1 MVVRAMRSNGTG
13 VTKTKMTVPAEDEQ
27 VAILGTVRTPLL
39 IGWITTCWMSPAE
52 RRATTPWHARV
63 AQHHDVPPP
72 PPRRPETVTMALET
86 EVAARSLKVIAAV
99 IHLLGAIVAAPDE
112 MRHADR
118 RRVTMTPILNKE
130 RAVAGTAAA
139 AVVVMTVARHHQ
151 HEGDTPRTVRR
162 YVAAATERAIAAE
175 VTTIRGATTTVT
187 ATITGR
193 LDARPIDPATTHV
206 VKPVN
211 DAASTGIEV
220 VAHAVADV
228 PRMTPP
234 VRCHPVRC

>member
-1 MVVRAMRSNGTG
+1 
-13 VTKTKMTVPAEDEQ
+13 
-27 VAILGTVRTPLL
+27 
-39 IGWITTCWMSPAE
+39 
-52 RRATTPWHARV
+52 
-63 AQHHDVPPP
+63 
-72 PPRRPETVTMALET
+72 MALET

-99 IHLLGAIVAAPDE
+99 IHLLAVIVAATDE

-130 RAVAGTAAA
+130 GAVAGTAAA
-139 AVVVMTVARHHQ
+139 VGVMTVARHHQ

-211 DAASTGIEV
+211 DAVSSTGIEV